1 MQQLHEFNV
10 RFNLKR
16 KQDYL
21 GDMSDGKLLPDVSV
35 RGSDPDVR
43 DEVGV
48 TCIRIAI
55 LCFCHSAVIR
65 AV

>member
-1 MQQLHEFNV
+1 M
-10 RFNLKR
+10 
-16 KQDYL
+16 
-21 GDMSDGKLLPDVSV
+21 GDERLLPNVLV

-55 LCFCHSAVIR
+55 LCFLYLGGGLSRSIDLGNLTASPLGEIL
-65 AV
+65 